1 MTEIQAM
8 PVVAIVDDDELFRE
22 SLTGNLE
29 NEGFTVRIYP
39 RGKEILKAY
48 EDGVTADLI
57 LLDWKMPEMNGIE
70 VLRQLRARSIET
82 PVIFLTVLSD
92 QIYEEAAVL
101 GGAIDF
107 VEKSR
112 SFSILRRRIEVAL
125 AGAAQSAPS
134 KARQANSITVGDLLL
149 ETGGKRASWRG
160 EHIELTVGEFDIV
173 ELLASKAGDNVSY
186 REIYDVVRGQGFAA
200 GYGEEGYRQ
209 NVRTFIKRIRGK
221 FRERDS
227 GFEAIENYPGYG
239 YRWQEGGHA

>member
-1 MTEIQAM
+1 MTEETTP

-48 EDGVTADLI
+48 EDGEVADLI

-70 VLRQLRARSIET
+70 VLRQLRARSIQT

-92 QIYEEAAVL
+92 QIYEEAALL

-125 AGAAQSAPS
+125 AGFSQAAPADAPQSNA
-134 KARQANSITVGDLLL
+134 ITVGDLVL
-149 ETGGKRASWRG
+149 ETGGKRATWRG
-160 EHIELTVGEFDIV
+160 ETVELTVGEFDIV
-173 ELLASKAGDNVSY
+173 ELLAAKAGDNVSY

-200 GYGEEGYRQ
+200 GYGEDGYRQ

-221 FRERDS
+221 FRELDS

-239 YRWQEGGHA
+239 YRWQGTGHA